1 MINITKVELELIS
14 DTNMYLFF
22 EKWMTGGISYITKRY
37 SRGSNKHSKYNDPKQ
52 ESKHILYL
60 DAKKLYYSAMPKFL
74 PKSEFKLTDPKD
86 FMIQINTAAIV
97 RPVVF

>member
-1 MINITKVELELIS
+1 MFNMTKVELELIS

-22 EKWMTGGISYITKRY
+22 EKCMTGEISYISKRH
-37 SRGSNKHSKYNDPKQ
+37 SRGSNKHSKYNDLKQ
-52 ESKHILYL
+52 ESKHIIYL
-60 DAKKLYYSAMPKFL
+60 DAKNLYYYVMSKFL
-74 PKSEFKLTDPKD
+74 PPSEFKLTDPKD

>member
-1 MINITKVELELIS
+1 MTKVELEFIS

-22 EKWMTGGISYITKRY
+22 EKCMAGEISYICKSY
-37 SRGSNKHSKYNDPKQ
+37 SRGSNKHSKYNDLKQ
-52 ESKHILYL
+52 ESKHIIYL
-60 DAKKLYYSAMPKFL
+60 DAKNLYYYVMPKFL
-74 PKSEFKLTDPKD
+74 PPSEFKLTDPKD

>member
-1 MINITKVELELIS
+1 MFSITKVELELIS
-14 DTNMYLFF
+14 DINMYLFF
-22 EKWMTGGISYITKRY
+22 EKCMTGGITYISKRY
-37 SRGSNKHSKYNDPKQ
+37 SRGSNKHSKYNDPKK

-60 DAKKLYYSAMPKFL
+60 DTKNLYYYAMSKFL
-74 PKSEFKLTDPKD
+74 PTSEFKLTDPKY